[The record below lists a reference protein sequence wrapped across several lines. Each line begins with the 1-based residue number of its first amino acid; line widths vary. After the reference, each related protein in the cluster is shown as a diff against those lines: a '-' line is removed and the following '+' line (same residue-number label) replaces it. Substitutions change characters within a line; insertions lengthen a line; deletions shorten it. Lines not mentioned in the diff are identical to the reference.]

1 MSSGFFFEHAPDDG
15 LSHQILAAGQVR
27 EGSGGRPEPSTT
39 RASIAAF
46 RHDRAALRPS
56 AQAASKTVLS
66 EWVPGRQALLIP
78 PVSERGVGRRL
89 AARAQDV
96 LNLRKSR

>member
-1 MSSGFFFEHAPDDG
+1 
-15 LSHQILAAGQVR
+15 
-27 EGSGGRPEPSTT
+27 
-39 RASIAAF
+39 
-46 RHDRAALRPS
+46 
-56 AQAASKTVLS
+56 LS